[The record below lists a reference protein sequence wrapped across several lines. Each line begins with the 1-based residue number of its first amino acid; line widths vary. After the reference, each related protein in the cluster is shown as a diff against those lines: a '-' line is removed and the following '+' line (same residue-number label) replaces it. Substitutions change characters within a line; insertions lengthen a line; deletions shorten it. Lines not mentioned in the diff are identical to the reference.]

1 MESFVSDDLNYLLVL
16 CSMPVS
22 EHVSKQGG

>member
-1 MESFVSDDLNYLLVL
+1 MKNLLFDDLSYQLVL